1 MCVQFWCPLPCNYL
15 AASMH
20 YCMAANTISPAYTSL
35 RCSEC
40 GYTDKKNRESQA
52 LFHCLSCGSI
62 RITQT

>member
-1 MCVQFWCPLPCNYL
+1 
-15 AASMH
+15 
-20 YCMAANTISPAYTSL
+20 MAANTISPAYTSL